1 MKPLENGSGKK
12 LLLRGHEVVV
22 HTAPSSDGGFY
33 AFAVLP
39 DQSGGAGES
48 KSVEVRADSELNA
61 EVECARQALELLE
74 QTEPDSPTT
83 EPFKAARCTV
93 EVQGRK
99 VDIFCDLIGHD
110 RYQAF
115 PFLYRPDGKRI
126 IMIRFHLEEAIVAD
140 SVREAR
146 DECVRRLDEYFRE
159 ERSRKALAA
168 ARESGHP

>member
-1 MKPLENGSGKK
+1 MKTLQNGQGKK
-12 LLLRGHEVVV
+12 VLLRGHEVVV

-39 DQSGGAGES
+39 DQRGGAGES

-61 EVECARQALELLE
+61 EVECARQALELLK
-74 QTEPDSPTT
+74 QTPPQAAVSK
-83 EPFKAARCTV
+83 PFKASRCTV
-93 EVQGRK
+93 EIQGRK
-99 VDIFCDLIGHD
+99 VDIFCDLIGDD

-126 IMIRFHLEEAIVAD
+126 IMIRFHLDEAIVAD

-146 DECVRRLDEYFRE
+146 EKCVERLDEYFR
-159 ERSRKALAA
+159 
-168 ARESGHP
+168 RESKRRTPASPE